1 MYQLKRKQIIKAD
14 LATCWAFFSSPY
26 NLKKITPTYMG
37 FEVLTDIPE
46 KMYEGLMIEYRVKP
60 LLGIPTKWVT
70 RISKVDENKFFIDEQ
85 WSGPYKAW
93 HHEHHFRQI
102 DGGTEMIDIIT
113 YQMPFGIFG
122 KIVHPFI
129 VKKKLES
136 IFNYRKEVVKD
147 IFKQD

>member
-14 LATCWAFFSSPY
+14 LETCWSFFSSPY

-46 KMYEGLMIEYRVKP
+46 KIHEGLMIEYRVKP
-60 LLGIPTKWVT
+60 LLGIPTKWVSK
-70 RISKVDENKFFIDEQ
+70 ISKVEEKKFFIDEQ
-85 WSGPYKAW
+85 LSGPYKKW
-93 HHEHHFRQI
+93 HHEHHFRQV
-102 DGGTEMIDIIT
+102 DEGTEIIDIIT
-113 YQMPFGIFG
+113 YQIPFGLLG

-136 IFNYRKEVVKD
+136 IFNYRNEAIKD
-147 IFKQD
+147 IFNQA